1 MKLSLVKILAAG
13 SALLFPA
20 LALAA
25 TTIGGLVDILAGLID
40 RLIPLTVAAAVLV
53 FFWGLVVFIFNAGNE
68 DKRKEGRQVM
78 LWGIVALFVMVSIW
92 GLVRILQQTLQITD
106 NQSITTPTVN
116 TQRGISGS
124 GVQPRQ

>member
-1 MKLSLVKILAAG
+1 MKLSLVKTLAAG
-13 SALLFPA
+13 SALLLPT

-25 TTIGGLVDILAGLID
+25 TTIGGLIDILAGLVD